1 MKISVT
7 NLGAIKYAEF
17 ALGDLTIIC
26 GSNNT
31 GKTYA
36 TYALFGFLS
45 FWRDAFSIK
54 IPDSTVTGL
63 LNDGSIDLDIQDYI
77 DNASNILSEGC
88 DAFTN
93 LLPQIFASSEK
104 HFATSKFIVE
114 LDVSDIK
121 PNASFERNMGT
132 AKSQLFSITK
142 KSDSNFVSITLL
154 VDKNHV
160 KIPQRVINKVISDA
174 LEEIIFGG
182 LFPRPFIASAE
193 RTGAAIFRKELNFAR
208 NRLLEEMSSRDKD
221 INPLELLSKVHSDY
235 ALPVKSNVDFTRQL
249 EDLVKQDSFISKDH
263 PDILNDF
270 IDIIGGNYLVT
281 KNDELYYVPKG
292 KAIKLTMD
300 ESSSA
305 VRSLLD
311 IGFYLRHVA
320 RPGDL
325 LMIDEPE
332 LNLHPDNQRR
342 LARLF
347 LGSYEQ
353 A

>member
-142 KSDSNFVSITLL
+142 NPIQTSFQLHYLL
-154 VDKNHV
+154 I
-160 KIPQRVINKVISDA
+160 KI
-174 LEEIIFGG
+174 
-182 LFPRPFIASAE
+182 
-193 RTGAAIFRKELNFAR
+193 
-208 NRLLEEMSSRDKD
+208 M
-221 INPLELLSKVHSDY
+221 
-235 ALPVKSNVDFTRQL
+235 
-249 EDLVKQDSFISKDH
+249 
-263 PDILNDF
+263 
-270 IDIIGGNYLVT
+270 
-281 KNDELYYVPKG
+281 
-292 KAIKLTMD
+292 
-300 ESSSA
+300 
-305 VRSLLD
+305 
-311 IGFYLRHVA
+311 
-320 RPGDL
+320 
-325 LMIDEPE
+325 
-332 LNLHPDNQRR
+332 
-342 LARLF
+342 
-347 LGSYEQ
+347 
-353 A
+353 